1 MTLDAVIW
9 DRCAIAINSYV
20 PSRSRPSHPGRCIH
34 PTHARTLA
42 TVSSRSKT
50 DQIETLC
57 PEQKLGLGREVL
69 YIMGR
74 PAAKGVVWFFG
85 ATVENE
91 RIEKKRKCLDA
102 RIAT

>member
-1 MTLDAVIW
+1 M
-9 DRCAIAINSYV
+9 
-20 PSRSRPSHPGRCIH
+20 
-34 PTHARTLA
+34 
-42 TVSSRSKT
+42 
-50 DQIETLC
+50 C

-74 PAAKGVVWFFG
+74 PAAKGVVWFLS